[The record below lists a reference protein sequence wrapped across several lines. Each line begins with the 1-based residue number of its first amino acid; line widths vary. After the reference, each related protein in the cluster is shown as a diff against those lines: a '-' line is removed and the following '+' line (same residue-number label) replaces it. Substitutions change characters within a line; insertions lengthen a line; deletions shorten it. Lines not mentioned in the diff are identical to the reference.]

1 MQIRHFTAEQVID
14 PAIEAYYRIHKT
26 SNNVRMLHNHEYYE
40 LHCVLKGTLKHAF
53 ADGTSQHLPVG
64 SLLFIRPDDVHV
76 CLAGSEEECEYINIA
91 YSVDTVNALLHFL
104 GKGYQPERLL
114 ASPYPPLY
122 LLSESERKQFL
133 HQFERIAA
141 MPVGKKEGI
150 KTGLRSILV
159 GSLTQ
164 YFSTYTEAR
173 ESDAPEWLT
182 NVYGEMFKKD
192 NFVGGPERMVELS
205 GKSHHHV
212 CREFKKYFQM
222 TPTDFIN
229 SLRLNYAANMLAY
242 SSQSVMDIAMD
253 LHFYNLSYFH
263 QLFKGRFGMSPVKY
277 RKRQGT

>member
-1 MQIRHFTAEQVID
+1 MQIRHFTADQVID

-26 SNNVRMLHNHEYYE
+26 NSNVRMLHNHEYYE

-53 ADGTSQHLPVG
+53 ADGTSQHLPIG

-76 CLAGSEEECEYINIA
+76 CLAATEEECEYINIA
-91 YSVDTVNALLHFL
+91 YSVESMDALLHYL
-104 GKGYQPERLL
+104 GKGFQPERLL

-122 LLSESERKQFL
+122 LLTETERRQFL

-141 MPVGKKEGI
+141 MPLERKEQI
-150 KTGLRSILV
+150 KTGLRSILMDC
-159 GSLTQ
+159 LTH
-164 YFSTYTEAR
+164 YFSTFTDSVD
-173 ESDAPEWLT
+173 SDAPEWLT
-182 NVYGEMFKKD
+182 TVYGEMFKKD
-192 NFVGGPERMVELS
+192 NFILGTERMVEIC

-263 QLFKGRFGMSPVKY
+263 QLFKSRFGMSPVKY
-277 RKRQGT
+277 RKRQGK